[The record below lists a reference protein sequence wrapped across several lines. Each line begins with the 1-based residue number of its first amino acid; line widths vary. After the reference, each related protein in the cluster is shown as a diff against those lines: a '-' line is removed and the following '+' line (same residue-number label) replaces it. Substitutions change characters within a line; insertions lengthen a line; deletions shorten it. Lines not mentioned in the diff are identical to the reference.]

1 MLGACLLHVCISAAL
16 YRPLATHVVILR
28 RKERASNGREDPE
41 PGEKLKDEIK
51 QSDNVSRVI
60 LRSDVN
66 KYGRADSSCAYGD
79 NKSEASSVEL
89 PNLSSSLPNHTVM
102 GPHCIN
108 DRFMNE
114 ECCLASKR
122 NSIHSSFDS
131 ISMMS
136 SVSQE
141 HGEVFGPSHW
151 SGRTSPT
158 GSNAQVQGE
167 YFAKIERKIGVSSR
181 QIRNCVP

>member
-1 MLGACLLHVCISAAL
+1 M
-16 YRPLATHVVILR
+16 
-28 RKERASNGREDPE
+28 SNGKVDPE
-41 PGEKLKDEIK
+41 PVEKVKDEIK
-51 QSDNVSRVI
+51 QSDSVSRVI
-60 LRSDVN
+60 LRSDI
-66 KYGRADSSCAYGD
+66 KDGRADSSCAYGD

-89 PNLSSSLPNHTVM
+89 PHLSSSLPNHTVM
-102 GPHCIN
+102 GSHCIN

-158 GSNAQVQGE
+158 GSNAQVQGNILK
-167 YFAKIERKIGVSSR
+167 KIKRKIGV
-181 QIRNCVP
+181 